1 MKMNKL
7 IVRGEKQVNL
17 TTADPAAALTLSETY
32 VISNATRGADTEKHV
47 VTLDKDQVVEFVF
60 EDNTV
65 WMSSDETIQ
74 DLFPEAAAVK
84 KRDATDGFEIPST
97 MQLPSETRGV
107 VADVALKLL
116 HVFTKKA
123 VQKSVKALAADLEK
137 KQLDNKSGLYR
148 LDPSFNFQTDI
159 ASNSNKPFLLFLH
172 GTASSTSSS
181 FGEMMGTDL
190 WKYIVQNYGPN
201 VLAFQHETL
210 TKSPLKN
217 VAELI
222 SQLPANAALHIISH
236 SRGGLVGDILS
247 RFCIDNEN
255 NAGFSTDEVNYL
267 KKMNRQDDIKNIDAI
282 NTAIKN
288 KNIIVQKFVRVACP
302 ANGTTLASER
312 MDHFFNISFNLIGL
326 ATGAVTNPIYIA
338 FKNLLTA
345 VIDAK
350 DDVDVLPGLE
360 AMNPDSA
367 FIKVLNYPR
376 PQASIDSPLMVV
388 AGNSKLSLSFKA
400 LAIIAGKLFFSA
412 DNDLVVNTASMYNG
426 TKRLKTVQYFFDEG
440 GTVDH
445 FHYFKN
451 PKTNAAILLALQSAA
466 ETIVPGFSKLEQGA
480 AIADRNVL
488 LNLDGGQVFKNTV
501 TGKRPIVVMVPG
513 IMGSNLAKN
522 GKLIWINYLRFL
534 GGDLAGLKMSEAGID
549 APSIMRSS
557 YKKLADYLGGT
568 YDVVTFA
575 FDWRQQLNDSAKLFN
590 TKINELLAYG
600 QPIKIIG
607 HSMGGVLVR
616 DFIIHNTDTWQK
628 LNASPGFRLLFLGSP
643 LGGSFRIPYV
653 LFGKDPI
660 IDKLSKIDLLHSK
673 KELLDVFGGFPGL
686 LSLLPL
692 STDAANDFANENTWQ
707 KMLAGCG
714 DASLLDVKK
723 TIKPLLKAFGAY
735 RDFINDNAA
744 SIDYSNAV
752 YIAGRD
758 KATPC
763 GYELDDN
770 NSLSFLSTAAGDSSV
785 TWDSGIPKKMIDGN
799 TVYYSETSHGALAN
813 DESIFTAIS
822 EIIANGSTLLLK
834 KTRPSIRGEQL
845 IFRTPKVND
854 FDFSAEGV
862 ENTLLG
868 IGEEKKTIPGSSAL
882 KVSISNGDLKY
893 ASYPL
898 VAGHF
903 MNDGI
908 LYAEKAIDYNMHG
921 ALNERYQLGLYPGE
935 IGSSEVIVTHQSD
948 FNGAIIV
955 GLGDPGRLTAYQLTQ
970 SVEQGVAKY
979 LLNINSKAPYTQNSI
994 NMERIGIS
1002 ALPIACAYG
1011 GLSVEK
1017 SIRAI
1022 IMGVQNA
1029 NNKIRQLLLDRA
1041 KTATTIEFIE
1051 QYQDR
1056 ALNILYVLNEI
1067 EKEEDQTLNI
1077 VFEKKRL
1084 KKLLGSRERL
1094 PIDSSDEWWTR
1105 INVQQKEYNIKNSAL
1120 KGLQFNIS
1128 TGGAR
1133 EEQRDLLTGREMIQE
1148 LVNEMSGDNRWSP
1161 KLAKT
1166 IFELLV
1172 PNDFKEQ
1179 LKKQSNIN
1187 WIVDKD
1193 TASYPWELLQDS
1205 TNNAKPLCINA
1216 GMVRQLATQDYRVK
1230 INLASKNTA
1239 LVIGDP
1245 DLKGFVTQ
1253 LPGALQEGEMVADVL
1268 KANDYDTTKIL
1279 RGSASDIIQAMFSG
1293 EYKIIHLA
1301 GHGMFDDDPSKQS
1314 GMVIG
1319 NNVFLST
1326 REISQM
1332 SVVPELVF
1340 VNCCYLGKTDGAAET
1355 LFRNRFKLAANIGT
1369 QLIENGVKVV
1379 IAAGWAVDDAAA
1391 LDFTKE
1397 FYKNMFEG
1405 DEFGQA
1411 VQQARRVIFDKY
1423 GKSNT
1428 WGAYQCYG
1436 DQFYTLTKG
1445 FARRKQKE
1453 YVIAKEAE
1461 IDLANLL
1468 NKLEVA
1474 GYTVEG
1480 LVAELNGIST
1490 GVDKADIRNGAITEK
1505 EAMIFAGLCMYK
1517 EAVQK
1522 YESLLKME
1530 NASFSFAAMEQ
1541 YCNIRPKYYV
1551 SEFLKL
1557 TKNRP
1562 VFLKDMDTVLND
1574 LNILIKYSPTSE
1586 RLNLLASAYKRKAI
1600 LNSLKSQKISAYKD
1614 AAAYYAKSYATK
1626 KNAYALANW
1635 FELEY
1640 VLMMAGDK
1648 RKWGQTIKHAH
1659 YSYAL
1664 PSLKDAVKEIETSL
1678 DALKTAAA
1686 EMNYWDLVSAG
1697 NLPLCLL
1704 MLNYKSGDEMPP
1716 KYETVFSIYQ
1726 DIWNRAGSLGQKK
1739 GSIEHWLFLID
1750 ALTTSKKP
1758 AAKAIQKIITQLK
1771 TQLEKTI

>member
-1 MKMNKL
+1 MKINKL
-7 IVRGEKQVNL
+7 VIRGEKQINL
-17 TTADPAAALTLSETY
+17 SSPDTASALTLTETY
-32 VISNATRGADTEKHV
+32 VLGAATRGGDVEKH
-47 VTLDKDQVVEFVF
+47 TINLGKDQVVEFVF

-84 KRDATDGFEIPST
+84 KRGGSGEFEVPFFVQST
-97 MQLPSETRGV
+97 GETRSLASDAAV
-107 VADVALKLL
+107 KLL
-116 HVFTKKA
+116 NVFTKKA
-123 VQKSVKALAADLEK
+123 VQKGVRVLAADLEK
-137 KQLDNKSGLYR
+137 KQLENKSGLYR
-148 LDPSFNFQTDI
+148 LDANFQLLTDI
-159 ASNSNKPFLLFLH
+159 PKNSNKPFLLFLH
-172 GTASSTSSS
+172 GTASSTSGS
-181 FGEMMGTDL
+181 FGELVGSDL
-190 WKYIVQNYGPN
+190 WKYVQQFYGLN
-201 VLAFQHETL
+201 VLAFQHESL

-217 VAELI
+217 VLELI
-222 SQLPANAALHIISH
+222 DQLPSNATLHLISH
-236 SRGGLVGDILS
+236 SRGGLLGDILS

-255 NAGFSTDEVNYL
+255 AAGFSDTEINYL
-267 KKMNRQDDIKNIDAI
+267 KKENRTDDIKNISAI
-282 NTAIKN
+282 NDAIKN
-288 KNIIVQKFVRVACP
+288 KNIIVQKFIRVACP

-326 ATGAVTNPIYIA
+326 ATGAITNPIYIA

-345 VIDAK
+345 VIDSK
-350 DDVDVLPGLE
+350 DDIEILPGLE
-360 AMNPDSA
+360 AMNPDSP

-376 PQASIDSPLMVV
+376 PQAAIDSPLMVV
-388 AGNSKLSLSFKA
+388 SGNSQLNISFKA
-400 LAIIAGKLFFSA
+400 LAVIASKLFFNSK
-412 DNDLVVNTASMYNG
+412 NDLVVNTPSMYNG
-426 TKRLKTVQYFFDEG
+426 TKRMKMVQYFFDEG
-440 GTVDH
+440 ATVDH

-451 PKTNAAILLALQSAA
+451 QKTNAAILLALQSANEA
-466 ETIVPGFSKLEQGA
+466 LIPGFSKLEQGA
-480 AIADRNVL
+480 AIADRNVI

-501 TGKRPIVVMVPG
+501 TGKRPIAVIVPG
-513 IMGSNLAKN
+513 IMGSNLSKD

-534 GGDLAGLKMSEAGID
+534 AGELPALKVMDKENVQAT
-549 APSIMRSS
+549 SIMKSS
-557 YKKLADYLGGT
+557 YKKLVDYLGDT

-575 FDWRQQLNDSAKLFN
+575 FDWRLQLNDNADLFN
-590 TKINELLAYG
+590 AKINELLKYG
-600 QPIKIIG
+600 QAIKIIG
-607 HSMGGVLVR
+607 HSMGGVMVR
-616 DFIIHNTDTWQK
+616 DFIIKHPDNWQK
-628 LNASPGFRLLFLGSP
+628 LNASPGFKLLFLGSP
-643 LGGSFRIPYV
+643 LGGSYRIPYV

-660 IDKLSKIDLLHSK
+660 IDKLSKLDLLHTK
-673 KELLDVFGGFPGL
+673 KDLLKVFAGFPGL

-692 STDAANDFANENTWQ
+692 TTDAGNDFSKDATWK
-707 KMLAGCG
+707 KMAAASG
-714 DASLLDVKK
+714 DPDWPIPEKKVLD
-723 TIKPLLKAFGAY
+723 AFGSY
-735 RDFINDNAA
+735 RDFINSN
-744 SIDYSNAV
+744 SPNIDYSNAV

-758 KATPC
+758 KATPS

-770 NSLSFLSTAAGDSSV
+770 NLSFISTAAGDSSV
-785 TWDSGIPKKMIDGN
+785 TWDSGIPKKMIDNN
-799 TVYYSETSHGALAN
+799 TVYYSDTSHGALAN
-813 DESIFTAIS
+813 DETLFKGIS
-822 EIIANGSTLLLK
+822 DIIATGATVMLK
-834 KTRPSIRGEQL
+834 KVRPAIRGEE
-845 IFRTPKVND
+845 ISFRTPQVND
-854 FDFSAEGV
+854 FDLSADGV

-868 IGEEKKTIPGSSAL
+868 LGEEKQTEVGVSAIR
-882 KVSISNGDLKY
+882 VSISNGDLKY

-898 VAGHF
+898 LAGHF

-908 LYAEKAIDYNMHG
+908 LYAEKAIDYNMKG
-921 ALNERYQLGLYPGE
+921 ALSERYQLGLYPGE
-935 IGSSEVIVTHQSD
+935 IGSSEVIITHQKD
-948 FNGAIIV
+948 FNGAIVV

-979 LLNINSKAPYTQNSI
+979 LLNVNSKAPYTLNTT
-994 NMERIGIS
+994 NTERIGIS

-1022 IMGVQNA
+1022 VMGVQNA
-1029 NNKIRQLLLDRA
+1029 NNKIKLILQDKA
-1041 KTATTIEFIE
+1041 KTVSTIEFIE

-1056 ALNILYVLNEI
+1056 ALNILYVLNGI
-1067 EKEEDQTLNI
+1067 EKDEDQTLNV

-1105 INVQQKEYNIKNSAL
+1105 INVQLKEYNIKNAAL
-1120 KGLQFNIS
+1120 RGLQFNIS

-1179 LKKQSNIN
+1179 LKKQANIN

-1216 GMVRQLATQDYRVK
+1216 GMVRQLATQDYRLK
-1230 INLASKNTA
+1230 INAATKNTA

-1245 DLKGFVTQ
+1245 DLKGFVNQ
-1253 LPGALQEGEMVADVL
+1253 LPGAFEEGEMVANIL
-1268 KANDYDTTKIL
+1268 KSNDYDATKIL
-1279 RGSASDIIQAMFSG
+1279 RGTASDIIQALFSG

-1332 SVVPELVF
+1332 SVVPEMVF
-1340 VNCCYLGKTDGAAET
+1340 VNCCYLGKTDGAADA

-1391 LDFTKE
+1391 LEFTKE

-1411 VQQARRVIFDKY
+1411 VQQARRVIYEKY
-1423 GKSNT
+1423 NKSNT

-1445 FARRKQKE
+1445 YTKRKAVE
-1453 YVIAKEAE
+1453 YVISKEAE
-1461 IDLANLL
+1461 VELANLL
-1468 NKLEVA
+1468 NKLEVS
-1474 GYTVEG
+1474 GYTTDG
-1480 LVAELNGIST
+1480 LIAELTAISAS
-1490 GVDKADIRNGAITEK
+1490 VDKADIRNGAITEK
-1505 EAMIFAGLCMYK
+1505 EAMIFAGLCKYK
-1517 EAVQK
+1517 EAVAK

-1530 NASFSFAAMEQ
+1530 NASFSFSAMEQ

-1551 SEFLKL
+1551 SEYVKTGKNQAGFLK
-1557 TKNRP
+1557 N
-1562 VFLKDMDTVLND
+1562 MDTVIAD
-1574 LNILIKYSPTSE
+1574 LDILINYSPTAE

-1600 LNSLKSQKISAYKD
+1600 LSKTKVQKMSAYKE
-1614 AAAYYAKSYATK
+1614 AAVYYAKSYATK

-1635 FELEY
+1635 YELESI
-1640 VLMMAGDK
+1640 LMFAGDK
-1648 RKWGQTIKHAH
+1648 RKWGQTIKHDH
-1659 YSYAL
+1659 YSYTL
-1664 PSLKDAVKEIETSL
+1664 PSLKDAIKEVETTL
-1678 DALKTAAA
+1678 EALKDPSL

-1697 NLPLCLL
+1697 NLPLCLM
-1704 MLNYKSGDEMPP
+1704 MLNNKSVITQPPSYDAVVNTYKELWD
-1716 KYETVFSIYQ
+1716 
-1726 DIWNRAGSLGQKK
+1726 RAGSMGEKK
-1739 GSIEHWLFLID
+1739 GSIEHWDFLID
-1750 ALTTSKKP
+1750 AFTLSKKP
-1758 AAKAIQKIITQLK
+1758 NAQAINKIIVQLK
-1771 TQLEKTI
+1771 AQLEKTI